1 MAQSEWKTFFD
12 AYADRYMQECFTQ
25 NTMAEADFLFEEL
38 GLPQGSRVLDVGCG
52 TGRHAVELA
61 RRGYRVTGVDLSD
74 GMLHEAERAAREAGV
89 EVEWVRGDAT
99 RMHFDGA
106 FDAAI
111 CLCEGAFGLIGSGDD
126 PHTHDL
132 AILARIGEALKP
144 GAELILTALNGMRK
158 IRAATPESIAGGEI
172 DPQALSEKCS
182 VTYEVAGRPV
192 TFTGV
197 ERGFVPSELRLMLT
211 VSGFDV
217 AAIYGGTAGNWGRR
231 APDLDEME
239 LMAIATRRLT
249 G

>member
-1 MAQSEWKTFFD
+1 MAGSEWKAFFD
-12 AYADRYMQECFTQ
+12 AYADQYMQECFTQ
-25 NTMAEADFLFEEL
+25 NTVAEADFLLEEL

-74 GMLHEAERAAREAGV
+74 GMLHEAERAARKAGV
-89 EVEWVRGDAT
+89 EVEWVQGDAT
-99 RMHFDGA
+99 RMRFDA
-106 FDAAI
+106 EFDAAI

-126 PHTHDL
+126 PDTHDL
-132 AILARIGEALKP
+132 AILARMSEALKP
-144 GAELILTALNGMRK
+144 GAKLILTALNGMRK
-158 IRAATPESIAGGEI
+158 IRAATPESMERGRF
-172 DPQALSEKCS
+172 DPLTLTEACS
-182 VTYEVAGRPV
+182 VTYDVGGRTV

-217 AAIYGGTAGNWGRR
+217 QAIYGGTAGDWGRR
-231 APDLDEME
+231 PPDLDEME